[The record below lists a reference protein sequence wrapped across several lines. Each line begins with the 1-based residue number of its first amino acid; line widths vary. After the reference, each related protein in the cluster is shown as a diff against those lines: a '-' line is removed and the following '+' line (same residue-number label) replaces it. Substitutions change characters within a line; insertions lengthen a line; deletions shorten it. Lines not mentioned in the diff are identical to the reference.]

1 MIGPID
7 HPIAFILI
15 VAVGL
20 VALWLLPGDDNRKN
34 SGSDNSD
41 DNRKS

>member
-1 MIGPID
+1 
-7 HPIAFILI
+7 
-15 VAVGL
+15 